1 MKKAFYLLFLPIML
15 ISCKD
20 DNVQFVTAPTLRNRV
35 EINSGW
41 EFRENGG
48 EKWYPAEVPGV
59 IHTDLLRNGL
69 IEEPYYST
77 NEAKLQ
83 WIEEKEWEYQT
94 KFIITAN
101 QLKSENLMLD
111 FKGLDTYAQVYV
123 NDNLLLRSDNMF
135 VEWKIN
141 IKPFVTEG
149 ENILR
154 VVFESAYAV
163 GKEIAKEYPKLPADN
178 DKGVEYKT
186 SVFTRKAPYHF
197 GWDWGP
203 RFVTAGV
210 WKPVFI
216 EEIPGAAIDN
226 VQYIQL
232 SQSDSLAE
240 FKARVTVE
248 VSTPTMGRVL
258 LLDENGKEYGST
270 VDMDLKEGINIVS
283 IPFKIDNPKIW
294 WPNGM
299 GKPKPT
305 LYNVNAILLD
315 SANVLIDRTSTRLGV
330 REVELMREA
339 DSLGESFYFK
349 VNGVPLFMKGAN
361 IIPQDVFLPNVTKE
375 RYEKLVDVAVESNMN
390 MLRVWGGGI
399 YESDDFYN
407 YCDEQGIFVW
417 QDFAFACGFY
427 PWHEE
432 FYESV
437 RTEARQNIRR
447 LRNHPSLAIWCGNN
461 EIDEAWHKWGYK
473 EDAKNYPWSDNDKI
487 NIRKGIDDLFFDE
500 VIPGVLKEEDPARSY
515 HPSSPLFGW
524 GDPRSQTSGDVHY
537 WGVFHGEEPFSVY
550 KDKPGRF
557 SNEYGHESFASYD
570 TWKKWLKEDEMF
582 YLSDAFKVHQ
592 KNPKGYRVI
601 KDYMQREVNGDTTNL
616 RDYIYLSQL
625 IQADGIR
632 VAMEGHRQNRPF
644 TQGSLYWQLNDC
656 WPVTSWSSMDYPY
669 GYKALQ
675 FFAIHSFAPTILS
688 YNYKDKEG
696 VVELWGVTDE
706 LEDKTGKYTVSLIDF
721 DGNVVWQTD
730 EQFKI
735 NQNSSLKLDARPIDE
750 LLAGKNADEVALK
763 LTYKIDGDDKE
774 ESKMFLFKPYK
785 DVKFAEPKFDVS
797 YKQNGKQVMA
807 TITAKT
813 LLKAVV
819 FESDAAQQ
827 NPSDGYFDMY
837 PGQTKTV
844 TLTFYEE
851 KPMEQLNIKVKTL
864 NSIVRNK

>member
-1 MKKAFYLLFLPIML
+1 MKRAFYLLFFPIML
-15 ISCKD
+15 MSCKD
-20 DNVQFVTAPTLRNRV
+20 DGAKFITLPTERIAT

-41 EFRENGG
+41 EFREKGSD
-48 EKWYPAEVPGV
+48 KWYPATVPGV
-59 IHTDLLRNGL
+59 VHTDLLNNGL

-77 NEAKLQ
+77 NENKLQ

-94 KFIITAN
+94 KFVITSK
-101 QLKSENLMLD
+101 QLSSESLMLD

-123 NDNLLLRSDNMF
+123 NEKLLLRSDNMF
-135 VEWKIN
+135 VEWKLD
-141 IKPFVTEG
+141 IKPFVKEG
-149 ENILR
+149 ENTLR

-163 GKEIAKEYPKLPADN
+163 GKEIAKGYPKLPADN
-178 DKGVEYKT
+178 DKGIDYKT

-203 RFVTAGV
+203 RFVTAGI
-210 WKPVFI
+210 WKPVYV
-216 EEIPGAAIDN
+216 EELPKSIIDN

-240 FKARVTVE
+240 FKARITIESSTATV
-248 VSTPTMGRVL
+248 GRVM
-258 LLDENGKEYGST
+258 LLDDKGKEYGST
-270 VDMDLKEGINIVS
+270 VDMELKEGLNVIS
-283 IPFKIDNPKIW
+283 IPFSIKDPKIW

-305 LYNVNAILLD
+305 LYTMNAILLD
-315 SANVLIDRTSTRLGV
+315 SAKVVDRNTTRLGV
-330 REVELMREA
+330 REVELVREA
-339 DSLGESFYFK
+339 DEWGESFYFK
-349 VNGVPLFMKGAN
+349 VNGVPMFMKGAN
-361 IIPQDVFLPNVTKE
+361 VIPQDNFLPRVTKE

-390 MLRVWGGGI
+390 MLRIWGGGI

-417 QDFAFACGFY
+417 QDFAFACSFY

-473 EDAKNYPWSDNDKI
+473 EDSKNYPWSDQDKKD
-487 NIRKGIDDLFFDE
+487 IRKGIDDLFFDT
-500 VIPGVLKEEDPARSY
+500 VIPGVLKDEDTTRSY

-524 GDPRSQTSGDVHY
+524 GDARSQTMGDVHY

-557 SNEYGHESFASYD
+557 SNEYGHQSFALYD
-570 TWKKWLKEDEMF
+570 TWKKWFKEEDMH

-601 KDYMQREVNGDTTNL
+601 KDYMQREVDPDTTNL

-675 FFAIHSFAPTILS
+675 FFAIKSFAPTILS

-706 LEDKTGKYTVSLIDF
+706 LEDKTGSYTVSLIDF
-721 DGNVVWQTD
+721 EGNSIWDVT
-730 EQFKI
+730 EKFKI
-735 NQNSSLKLDARPIDE
+735 GQNSSVKLDSRSIDE
-750 LLAGKNADEVALK
+750 LLAGKSGDEVALK
-763 LTYKIDGDDKE
+763 LTYKIDGSDNE
-774 ESKMFLFKPYK
+774 ESKIFLFKPYK
-785 DVKFAEPKFDVS
+785 EVKFAEPKFDVQ
-797 YKQNGKQVMA
+797 YKQEGSKVVA

-819 FESDAAQQ
+819 FESDFTQQ
-827 NPSDGYFDMY
+827 NPSDAYFDMY
-837 PGQTKTV
+837 PGQTKVV
-844 TLTFYEE
+844 TLTFDEV
-851 KPMEQLNIKVKTL
+851 KPLDELKINVKTL
-864 NSIVRNK
+864 NTIIK